1 MGGNGGNSAYVLAG
15 LGRPTAL
22 YSSVG
27 RDTAAEQTEPRR
39 KTVR

>member
-27 RDTAAEQTEPRR
+27 RDTLAQVETFLAANG
-39 KTVR
+39 